1 MVWISY
7 GLIPLALF
15 VGGSAAQLDPVK
27 NFCRRFGHQT
37 AVIDKKL
44 YIDGGFIN
52 YNPLSQYPANFTS
65 TGLVY
70 QDLDV
75 TGSGGMPQ
83 LYANLTKNNTIPSV
97 NGGTLWVD
105 DINKRFY
112 LFGGEYA
119 QNPPAPFFTLW
130 SFDTIYKEWVSF
142 GTPGHPAISGISYG
156 AGASVSERGE
166 GYYYGGWMSNN
177 SILGW
182 PGPPIASSNMIKY
195 DMATN
200 SFFNITGPDL
210 VRRAGGSMVFIPI
223 GDGGML
229 VYFGGVQDLY
239 SNGTIT
245 GQPMEQI
252 FLFDVLSSKWY
263 TQNATGNVPPM
274 RRRFCAGAT
283 WARDQS
289 SYNIYLYGGSGM
301 PPETA
306 GFDDVY
312 ILSIPSFQWI
322 KMYPD
327 RDGTG
332 QYPHHSLSCNVID
345 GAQLIIIGG
354 TFPLTDECDV
364 PDQFGSHNLDM
375 GQQNP
380 DKASWKL
387 FRSNLTS
394 YAVPGLIISAVG
406 GGAAGGATK
415 TAPATGFSNP
425 DLQVLMTRKANI
437 AVRTPTRSIA
447 TATNTSGAGTGTQ
460 LSHGAIAGIVVGA
473 GSVLIAALI
482 GCFWLIRR
490 HRRRSK
496 EAEPN
501 TTSGTA
507 GGGGGETASGAGV
520 RAMSTF
526 SGPWS
531 RRSTA
536 NTTSYTPSRNSSLPV
551 SPFQRQP
558 SSAFRGPP
566 VELEAQPPPGSN
578 VWHPPDGLTYELV
591 NTRHAV
597 SPSLYGG
604 SSGSGSGEP
613 HTKIDSEGRLWVRV
627 PSPVVGHTSTGS
639 GSGAGLG
646 LGISPVR
653 EGGYARYSGYS
664 HSPVLPVSP
673 GTPMIP
679 QEPQELSTIPLHEL
693 STEPERG
700 DTPSVVIS
708 NPGDT
713 GTHQTYYHR

>member
-1 MVWISY
+1 MVWISF
-7 GLIPLALF
+7 GLLPLVLF
-15 VGGSAAQLDPVK
+15 VDGSAAQLDPIK

-37 AVIDKKL
+37 AVIDRKL

-52 YNPLSQYPANFTS
+52 YNPLSQYPANYTN
-65 TGLVY
+65 
-70 QDLDV
+70 LDV

-83 LYANLTKNNTIPSV
+83 LYANLSKNNTIPTV

-105 DINKRFY
+105 DVNKRFY
-112 LFGGEYA
+112 LFGGEFA

-130 SFDTIYKEWVSF
+130 SFDTINKEWVSF
-142 GTPGHPAISGISYG
+142 GTPGHPTVNGISYG

-200 SFFNITGPDL
+200 SFFNITGPDS

-239 SNGTIT
+239 FNGTTT
-245 GQPMEQI
+245 GQPMEEI

-263 TQNATGNVPPM
+263 TQNATGDVPPM
-274 RRRFCAGAT
+274 RRRFCAGAA

-327 RDGTG
+327 TNGTG

-354 TFPLTDECDV
+354 TFPLSDQCDV

-394 YAVPGLIISAVG
+394 YAVPGIIISAVG
-406 GGAAGGATK
+406 GSAAGGATK

-437 AVRTPTRSIA
+437 AVRTPTRPIA
-447 TATNTSGAGTGTQ
+447 TATNTSDASERIH
-460 LSHGAIAGIVVGA
+460 LSNGAIAGIVVGA
-473 GSVLIAALI
+473 GSALIAALM
-482 GCFWLIRR
+482 GCFWFIHR
-490 HRRRSK
+490 HRRRSR
-496 EAEPN
+496 EAGPI
-501 TTSGTA
+501 TPSGTGA
-507 GGGGGETASGAGV
+507 GAETASSAGV
-520 RAMSTF
+520 RAMTSF

-536 NTTSYTPSRNSSLPV
+536 NTASYAPSRNSSLPI

-566 VELEAQPPPGSN
+566 AELEAQPVPGSN

-627 PSPVVGHTSTGS
+627 PSPVVGHTSTG
-639 GSGAGLG
+639 
-646 LGISPVR
+646 
-653 EGGYARYSGYS
+653 
-664 HSPVLPVSP
+664 
-673 GTPMIP
+673 
-679 QEPQELSTIPLHEL
+679 
-693 STEPERG
+693 
-700 DTPSVVIS
+700 

-713 GTHQTYYHR
+713 GIGAGGGTGTGTGITGTGDSVSSGSPGWDAVVARTHQTHQTYYHR